1 MLLRAEIWYKKEKG
15 PARHEARQPE
25 PESHCPKGE
34 QTMNIIDYP
43 IDPALIL
50 QKKRSLKK
58 ALNAA
63 PGLVPKRVAIMS
75 GSTIGEIKNILELF
89 LLANGIQPSFY
100 EGQYGLFYENLV
112 FDDGALAAFAP
123 EVIYIH
129 TSSRNIQHWPEPGE
143 EAAAVEQKLAAEL
156 ARFSGAA
163 KAALGFGC
171 PVIVNNFDLPVY
183 RVMGS
188 SEGSAAS
195 GRVRFVRRLNEAIAA
210 LADETPNLFLN
221 DLAYLQA
228 VHGMDTFSNQ
238 TAWYAYKYAVSI
250 DCIPYLCQSVANI
263 IKSLF
268 GRNKKALALDLD
280 NTLWGGIIGD
290 DGPEGIVLGKESPAG
305 MAYSEFQ
312 EYLRSLSRLG
322 VLLNVCS
329 KNEAA
334 NAEAG
339 FARADSV
346 LKKEDFV
353 CFKANWEPKHLNL
366 AAMAKE
372 INLLP
377 DSFVFV
383 DDNPAEREIVRQQLP
398 GVTVPEMT
406 APEDYIKVLDRG
418 GYFEVTALS
427 ADDRKRTE
435 MYRQN
440 AQRAALEE
448 SFGSYED
455 YLKSLEMVG
464 EFGPFDAAHTERI
477 TQLINKTN
485 QFNLTTRR
493 YSAAEVEGLLN
504 DAGHITLYGRL
515 LDKFGDNGIVTALI
529 GAVNGEVLDIEL
541 WIMSCR
547 TFKRQ
552 LEHAMFDRLCEA
564 AAARGVKKIVGHYY
578 PTAKNLLV
586 KDFYATIGFEKIS
599 EDASGNI
606 EFAYSLG
613 EHHTPLCSVMEI
625 RAAQ

>member
-1 MLLRAEIWYKKEKG
+1 MSK
-15 PARHEARQPE
+15 QPE
-25 PESHCPKGE
+25 GSIIRI
-34 QTMNIIDYP
+34 MNIIDHP

-50 QKKRSLKK
+50 QKKRSLKRT
-58 ALNAA
+58 LSAA
-63 PGLVPKRVAIMS
+63 PGLVPKRVALMS
-75 GSTIGEIKNILELF
+75 GSTIGEVKNILELF
-89 LLANGIQPSFY
+89 LLANGIQPQFY
-100 EGQYGLFYENLV
+100 EGQYGLYYENLV

-123 EVIYIH
+123 EVLYIH
-129 TSSRNIQHWPEPGE
+129 TSSHNIQHWPEPGE
-143 EAAAVEQKLAAEL
+143 DAAACAQKRADAL
-156 ARFSGAA
+156 ARLKAA
-163 KAALGFGC
+163 ASAALGFGC
-171 PVIVNNFDLPVY
+171 PVILNNFDLPVY
-183 RVMGS
+183 RVMGN

-195 GRVRFVRRLNEAIAA
+195 GRVRFVRQLNEELAA
-210 LADETPNLFLN
+210 FVEATPNLYLN

-228 VHGMDTFSNQ
+228 VHGMDAFSSQ

-250 DCIPYLCQSVANI
+250 DCIPFLCQSVANI

-290 DGPEGIVLGKESPAG
+290 DGPEGIVLGSESPAG

-312 EYLRSLSRLG
+312 GYLKALSELG

-329 KNEAA
+329 KNEPA

-339 FARADSV
+339 FARPDSV

-353 CFKANWEPKHLNL
+353 SFKANWEPKHLNL
-366 AAMAKE
+366 AAMARE

-383 DDNPAEREIVRQQLP
+383 DDNPAEREIVRRELP
-398 GVTVPEMT
+398 GVTVPELT
-406 APEDYIKVLDRG
+406 APEDYIKALDRG
-418 GYFEVTALS
+418 GYFEVTTLS

-464 EFGPFDAAHTERI
+464 EFGPFDAAHAERI

-493 YSAAEVEGLLN
+493 YSAAEVEGLLG

-529 GAVNGEVLDIEL
+529 GAVQGETLDIEL

-552 LEHAMFDRLCEA
+552 LEQAMFDRLCEA
-564 AAARGVKKIVGHYY
+564 AAARGIKRIVGHYY

-586 KDFYATIGFEKIS
+586 KDFYATIGFTMTEEEADGSRTFVYALK
-599 EDASGNI
+599 EPHA
-606 EFAYSLG
+606 
-613 EHHTPLCSVMEI
+613 PLCTVMEI
-625 RAAQ
+625 RQAQ

>member
-1 MLLRAEIWYKKEKG
+1 MSK
-15 PARHEARQPE
+15 QPE
-25 PESHCPKGE
+25 GSIIRI
-34 QTMNIIDYP
+34 MNIIDHP

-50 QKKRSLKK
+50 QKKRSLKRT
-58 ALNAA
+58 LSAA
-63 PGLVPKRVAIMS
+63 PGLVPKRVALMS
-75 GSTIGEIKNILELF
+75 GSTIGEVKNILELF
-89 LLANGIQPSFY
+89 LLANGIQPQFY
-100 EGQYGLFYENLV
+100 EGQYGLYYENLV

-143 EAAAVEQKLAAEL
+143 DAAACAQKRADAL
-156 ARFSGAA
+156 ARLKAAA

-171 PVIVNNFDLPVY
+171 PVILNNFDLPVY
-183 RVMGS
+183 RVMGN

-195 GRVRFVRRLNEAIAA
+195 GHVRFVRQLNEELAA
-210 LADETPNLFLN
+210 FVEATPNLYLN

-228 VHGMDTFSNQ
+228 VHGMDAFSSQ

-250 DCIPYLCQSVANI
+250 DCIPFLCQSVANI

-280 NTLWGGIIGD
+280 NTLWGGVIGD
-290 DGPEGIVLGKESPAG
+290 DGPEGIVLGSESPAG

-312 EYLRSLSRLG
+312 SYLKALSQLG
-322 VLLNVCS
+322 VLLNICS
-329 KNEAA
+329 KNEPA

-339 FARADSV
+339 FARPDSV

-353 CFKANWEPKHLNL
+353 SFKANWEPKHLNL
-366 AAMAKE
+366 AAMARE

-383 DDNPAEREIVRQQLP
+383 DDNPAEREIVRRELP
-398 GVTVPEMT
+398 GVTVPELT
-406 APEDYIKVLDRG
+406 APEDYIKALDRG
-418 GYFEVTALS
+418 GYFEVTTLS

-440 AQRAALEE
+440 AQRTALEE

-464 EFGPFDAAHTERI
+464 EFGPFDAAHAERI

-493 YSAAEVEGLLN
+493 YSAAEVEGLLG

-529 GAVNGEVLDIEL
+529 GAVQGETLDIEL

-552 LEHAMFDRLCEA
+552 LEQAMFDRLCEA
-564 AAARGVKKIVGHYY
+564 AAARGIKRIVGHYY

-586 KDFYATIGFEKIS
+586 KDFYATIGFTMTEEEADGS
-599 EDASGNI
+599 RT
-606 EFAYSLG
+606 FAYALDG
-613 EHHTPLCSVMEI
+613 PHAPLCTVMEI
-625 RAAQ
+625 RQAQ

>member
-1 MLLRAEIWYKKEKG
+1 
-15 PARHEARQPE
+15 
-25 PESHCPKGE
+25 
-34 QTMNIIDYP
+34 MNLFDYP

-50 QKKRSLKK
+50 QKKRSLKRT
-58 ALNAA
+58 LSAA
-63 PGLVPKRVAIMS
+63 PGLVPKRIALMS

-89 LLANGIQPSFY
+89 LLANGIQPAFY
-100 EGQYGLFYENLV
+100 EGQYGLFYENLA
-112 FDDGALAAFAP
+112 FDDGSLAAFAP

-129 TSSRNIQHWPEPGE
+129 TSVHNIQHWPGPDDD
-143 EAAAVEQKLAAEL
+143 AAAAEQKLEAEL

-163 KAALGFGC
+163 KAALRFGC
-171 PVIVNNFDLPVY
+171 PVIVNNFDLPVC

-188 SEGSAAS
+188 REGSAAG
-195 GRVRFVRRLNEAIAA
+195 GRVRFVRRLNEALAQ
-210 LADETPNLFLN
+210 LADTTPNLYLN

-228 VHGMDTFSNQ
+228 VYGMDVFSSQ

-280 NTLWGGIIGD
+280 NTLWGGVIGD
-290 DGPEGIVLGKESPAG
+290 DGPEGIVLGSESPAG

-312 EYLRSLSRLG
+312 SYLKALSRLG

-353 CFKANWEPKHLNL
+353 SFKANWEPKHLNL

-372 INLLP
+372 LNLLP
-377 DSFVFV
+377 ESFVFV
-383 DDNPAEREIVRQQLP
+383 DDNPAEREIVRRELP
-398 GVTVPEMT
+398 AVTVPEMT
-406 APEDYIKVLDRG
+406 APEDYIKALDRG
-418 GYFEVTALS
+418 GYFEVTTLS

-440 AQRAALEE
+440 AQRAALEQ

-464 EFGPFDAAHTERI
+464 EFGPFDSAHAERI

-493 YSAAEVEGLLN
+493 YSAAEVESLLG
-504 DAGHITLYGRL
+504 DEGHITLYGRL
-515 LDKFGDNGIVTALI
+515 IDKFGDNGIVTALI
-529 GAVNGEVLDIEL
+529 GAVRGDALDIEL

-552 LEHAMFDRLCEA
+552 LEHAMFDQLA
-564 AAARGVKKIVGHYY
+564 AAARARGLRRIIGHYY

-586 KDFYATIGFEKIS
+586 RDFYATIGFKATA
-599 EDASGNI
+599 EDAGGNRTF
-606 EFAYSLG
+606 EYELGKEYS
-613 EHHTPLCSVMEI
+613 PLCNVMEI
-625 RAAQ
+625 RQAKGAE

>member
-1 MLLRAEIWYKKEKG
+1 MSK
-15 PARHEARQPE
+15 QPE
-25 PESHCPKGE
+25 GSIIRI
-34 QTMNIIDYP
+34 MNIIDHP

-50 QKKRSLKK
+50 QKKRSLKRT
-58 ALNAA
+58 LSAA
-63 PGLVPKRVAIMS
+63 PGLVPKRVALMS
-75 GSTIGEIKNILELF
+75 GSTIGEVKNILELF
-89 LLANGIQPSFY
+89 LLANGIQPQFY
-100 EGQYGLFYENLV
+100 EGQYGLYYENLV

-123 EVIYIH
+123 EVLYIH
-129 TSSRNIQHWPEPGE
+129 TSSHNIQHWPEPGE
-143 EAAAVEQKLAAEL
+143 DAAACAQKRADAL
-156 ARFSGAA
+156 ARLKAA
-163 KAALGFGC
+163 ASAALGFGC
-171 PVIVNNFDLPVY
+171 PVILNNFDLPVY
-183 RVMGS
+183 RVMGN

-195 GRVRFVRRLNEAIAA
+195 GRVRFVRQLNEELAA
-210 LADETPNLFLN
+210 FVEATPNLYLN

-228 VHGMDTFSNQ
+228 VHGMDAFSSQ

-250 DCIPYLCQSVANI
+250 DCIPFLCQSVANI

-290 DGPEGIVLGKESPAG
+290 DGPEGIVLGSESPAG

-312 EYLRSLSRLG
+312 GYLKALSELG

-329 KNEAA
+329 KNEPA

-339 FARADSV
+339 FARPDSV

-353 CFKANWEPKHLNL
+353 SFKANWEPKHLNL
-366 AAMAKE
+366 AAMARE

-383 DDNPAEREIVRQQLP
+383 DDNPAEREIVRRELP
-398 GVTVPEMT
+398 GVTVPELT
-406 APEDYIKVLDRG
+406 APEDYIKALDRG
-418 GYFEVTALS
+418 GYFEVTTLS

-464 EFGPFDAAHTERI
+464 EFGPFDAAHAERI

-493 YSAAEVEGLLN
+493 YSAAEVEGLLG

-529 GAVNGEVLDIEL
+529 GAVQGETLDIEL

-552 LEHAMFDRLCEA
+552 LEQAMFDRLCEA
-564 AAARGVKKIVGHYY
+564 AAARGIKRIVGHYY

-586 KDFYATIGFEKIS
+586 KDFYATIGFTMTEEEADGS
-599 EDASGNI
+599 RT
-606 EFAYSLG
+606 FAYALDG
-613 EHHTPLCSVMEI
+613 PHAPLCTVMEI
-625 RAAQ
+625 RQAQ

>member
-1 MLLRAEIWYKKEKG
+1 
-15 PARHEARQPE
+15 
-25 PESHCPKGE
+25 
-34 QTMNIIDYP
+34 MNLFDHP
-43 IDPALIL
+43 FDPALIL
-50 QKKRSLKK
+50 QKKRSLKRT
-58 ALNAA
+58 LSAA
-63 PGLVPKRVAIMS
+63 PGLVPKRVALMS

-89 LLANGIQPSFY
+89 LLANGIQPTFY
-100 EGQYGLFYENLV
+100 EGQYGLFYENLT
-112 FDDGALAAFAP
+112 FDDGSLAAFAP

-129 TSSRNIQHWPEPGE
+129 TSVHNIQHWPEPDDD
-143 EAAAVEQKLAAEL
+143 AAAAEQKLTAEL
-156 ARFSGAA
+156 ARFTGAA
-163 KAALGFGC
+163 RAALGFGC
-171 PVIVNNFDLPVY
+171 PVIINNFDLPVY

-188 SEGSAAS
+188 REGSAAS
-195 GRVRFVRRLNEAIAA
+195 GRVRFVRRLNEALAQ
-210 LADETPNLFLN
+210 LADTTPNLYLN

-228 VHGMDTFSNQ
+228 VYGMDVFSSQ

-280 NTLWGGIIGD
+280 NTLWGGVIGD
-290 DGPEGIVLGKESPAG
+290 DGPEGIVLGSESPAG

-312 EYLRSLSRLG
+312 SYLKALSRLG

-329 KNEAA
+329 KNEPA

-353 CFKANWEPKHLNL
+353 SFKANWEPKHLNL

-372 INLLP
+372 LNLLP

-383 DDNPAEREIVRQQLP
+383 DDNPAEREIVRRELP

-406 APEDYIKVLDRG
+406 APEDYIKTLDRG

-440 AQRAALEE
+440 AQRAALEA
-448 SFGSYED
+448 SFGSYDD

-464 EFGPFDAAHTERI
+464 EFGPFDAAHAERI

-493 YSAAEVEGLLN
+493 YSAAEVEGLLG
-504 DAGHITLYGRL
+504 DEGHITLYGRL
-515 LDKFGDNGIVTALI
+515 IDKFGDNGIVTALI
-529 GAVNGEVLDIEL
+529 GAVDGDTLDIEL

-552 LEHAMFDRLCEA
+552 LEHAMFDQLA
-564 AAARGVKKIVGHYY
+564 AAAKARGLRRIVGHYY
-578 PTAKNLLV
+578 PTVKNLLV
-586 KDFYATIGFEKIS
+586 RDFYATIGFKLTA
-599 EDASGNI
+599 EDAEGNRTFVY
-606 EFAYSLG
+606 ELGKEYS
-613 EHHTPLCSVMEI
+613 PLCNVMEI
-625 RAAQ
+625 RQAKGAE

>member
-1 MLLRAEIWYKKEKG
+1 MSK
-15 PARHEARQPE
+15 QPE
-25 PESHCPKGE
+25 GSIIRI
-34 QTMNIIDYP
+34 MNIIDHP

-50 QKKRSLKK
+50 QKKRSLKRT
-58 ALNAA
+58 LSAA
-63 PGLVPKRVAIMS
+63 PGLVPKRVALMS
-75 GSTIGEIKNILELF
+75 GSTIGEVKNILELF
-89 LLANGIQPSFY
+89 LLANGIQPQFY
-100 EGQYGLFYENLV
+100 EGQYGLYYENLV

-123 EVIYIH
+123 EVLYIH

-143 EAAAVEQKLAAEL
+143 DAAACAQKRADAL
-156 ARFSGAA
+156 ARLKAAA

-171 PVIVNNFDLPVY
+171 PVILNNFDLPVY
-183 RVMGS
+183 RVMGN

-195 GRVRFVRRLNEAIAA
+195 GHVRFVRQLNEELAA
-210 LADETPNLFLN
+210 FVEATPNLYLN

-228 VHGMDTFSNQ
+228 VHGMDAFSSQ

-250 DCIPYLCQSVANI
+250 DCIPFLCQSVANI

-290 DGPEGIVLGKESPAG
+290 DGPEGIVLGSESPAG

-312 EYLRSLSRLG
+312 GYLKALSELG

-329 KNEAA
+329 KNEPA

-339 FARADSV
+339 FARPDSV

-353 CFKANWEPKHLNL
+353 SFKANWEPKHLNL
-366 AAMAKE
+366 AAMARE

-383 DDNPAEREIVRQQLP
+383 DDNPAEREIVRRELP
-398 GVTVPEMT
+398 GVTVPELT
-406 APEDYIKVLDRG
+406 APEDYIKALDRG
-418 GYFEVTALS
+418 GYFEVTTLS

-464 EFGPFDAAHTERI
+464 EFGPFDAAHAERI

-493 YSAAEVEGLLN
+493 YSAAEVEGLLG

-529 GAVNGEVLDIEL
+529 GAVQGETLDIEL

-552 LEHAMFDRLCEA
+552 LEQAMFDRLCEA
-564 AAARGVKKIVGHYY
+564 AAARGIKRIVGHYY

-586 KDFYATIGFEKIS
+586 KDFYATIGFTMTEEEADGS
-599 EDASGNI
+599 RT
-606 EFAYSLG
+606 FAYALDG
-613 EHHTPLCSVMEI
+613 PHAPLCTVMEI
-625 RAAQ
+625 RQAQ

>member
-1 MLLRAEIWYKKEKG
+1 
-15 PARHEARQPE
+15 
-25 PESHCPKGE
+25 
-34 QTMNIIDYP
+34 MNIIDHP

-50 QKKRSLKK
+50 QKKRSLKRT
-58 ALNAA
+58 LSAA
-63 PGLVPKRVAIMS
+63 PGLVPKRVALMS
-75 GSTIGEIKNILELF
+75 GSTIGEVKNILELF
-89 LLANGIQPSFY
+89 LLANGIQPQFY
-100 EGQYGLFYENLV
+100 EGQYGLYYENLV

-123 EVIYIH
+123 EVLYIH
-129 TSSRNIQHWPEPGE
+129 TSSHNIQHWPEPGE
-143 EAAAVEQKLAAEL
+143 DAAACAQKRADAL
-156 ARFSGAA
+156 ARLKAA
-163 KAALGFGC
+163 ASAALGFGC
-171 PVIVNNFDLPVY
+171 PVILNNFDLPVY
-183 RVMGS
+183 RVMGN

-195 GRVRFVRRLNEAIAA
+195 GHVRFVRQLNEELAA
-210 LADETPNLFLN
+210 FVEATPNLYLN

-228 VHGMDTFSNQ
+228 VHGMDAFSSQ

-250 DCIPYLCQSVANI
+250 DCIPFLCQSVANI

-290 DGPEGIVLGKESPAG
+290 DGPEGIVLGSESPAG

-312 EYLRSLSRLG
+312 SYLKALSELG

-329 KNEAA
+329 KNEPA

-339 FARADSV
+339 FARPDSV

-353 CFKANWEPKHLNL
+353 SFKANWEPKHLNL
-366 AAMAKE
+366 AAMARE

-383 DDNPAEREIVRQQLP
+383 DDNPAEREIVRRELP
-398 GVTVPEMT
+398 GVTVPELT
-406 APEDYIKVLDRG
+406 APEDYIKALDRG
-418 GYFEVTALS
+418 GYFEVTTLS

-464 EFGPFDAAHTERI
+464 EFGPFDAAHAERI

-493 YSAAEVEGLLN
+493 YSAAEVEGLLG

-529 GAVNGEVLDIEL
+529 GAVQGETLDIEL

-552 LEHAMFDRLCEA
+552 LEQAMFDRLCEA
-564 AAARGVKKIVGHYY
+564 AAARGIKRIVGHYY

-586 KDFYATIGFEKIS
+586 KDFYATIGFTMTEEEADGS
-599 EDASGNI
+599 RT
-606 EFAYSLG
+606 FAYALDG
-613 EHHTPLCSVMEI
+613 PHAPLCTVMEI
-625 RAAQ
+625 RQAQ